1 VSVSAARDVKEQIRL
16 AIDIVQLV
24 GSSVDL
30 HRRGRVYVGLC
41 PWHDDSRPSLQVDPE
56 RQSWKCW
63 VCNIGG
69 DCFSFLMQREGVGFR
84 EALEMLAEQAGI
96 ALAATSGAARSA
108 RRSADEKRALY
119 QAMDWAVGRY
129 QECLLKSP
137 DAQAARE
144 YLDGRGI
151 SRATM
156 ERFRLG
162 FAPNQW
168 QWLVDRA
175 RTTPFSPQVL
185 EAAGLIGR
193 SERSGQ
199 FYDRFRGRVIFPIR
213 NTEGQC
219 VAMGGRILP
228 SLADAAA
235 AKYINSPETRL
246 FSKSKHL
253 YGLETIRN
261 AVREQRQV
269 VIVEGYTDALMA
281 WQYGFANVAA
291 LLGTAM
297 TAEHIRVL
305 RRYADSITLVLD
317 GDQAGQRRA
326 NEILELFIGQQVDL
340 RIVTLPDQLDP
351 CDFLRD
357 RGADAFRETLA
368 GAADALEHRIQL
380 ATVGIDLVRD
390 THRAGQAIEQILA
403 TLARVSQLQSEGST
417 LMRVRLDQILSRL
430 ARRFHVEETQLR
442 SRLTSLRGKRPRP
455 PAMSAAKPLGDLVG
469 QLDCIERELLEL
481 LTQRPQLVPRAAAE
495 IPSDGLSSPSAQAIY
510 ATMLQLVQQGFTA
523 DFSRV
528 LSELE
533 EADLK
538 NLLVTLDEHGRQKA
552 ASDPELQLED
562 VLSAFR
568 RRRAKSESQM
578 VLAQLEQS
586 DLDEGKEVDLLEQIL
601 NQSRQ
606 RQGISAPTDG

>member
-1 VSVSAARDVKEQIRL
+1 MSVSAARDVKEQIRL

-30 HRRGRVYVGLC
+30 QRRGRLYVGLC

-96 ALAATSGAARSA
+96 ALVATSGAARYA
-108 RRSADEKRALY
+108 LRSADEKRTLY
-119 QAMDWAVGRY
+119 HAMDWAVGKY

-137 DAQAARE
+137 DAQSARE

-162 FAPNQW
+162 FAPHQW
-168 QWLVDRA
+168 QWLADRA

-193 SERSGQ
+193 SDRSGQ

-213 NTEGQC
+213 NTEGQS

-228 SLADAAA
+228 KLADATA

-261 AVREQRQV
+261 AVRDQRHV
-269 VIVEGYTDALMA
+269 VIVEGYTDAVMA

-297 TAEHIRVL
+297 TTEHIRVL

-326 NEILELFIGQQVDL
+326 NEILELFIGHQVDL

-357 RGADAFRETLA
+357 RGADAFRETLD
-368 GAADALEHRIQL
+368 GAVDALEHRIQL
-380 ATVGIDLVRD
+380 ATRDIDLVRD
-390 THRAGQAIEQILA
+390 THRAGQALEQILA
-403 TLARVSQLQSEGST
+403 TLAKVPQLDAEGST
-417 LMRVRLDQILSRL
+417 LLRVRLDQILSRL
-430 ARRFHVEETQLR
+430 ARRFHVEETKLR

-455 PAMSAAKPLGDLVG
+455 SAMSAAKPLGDLVG

-481 LTQRPQLVPRAAAE
+481 LTQRPQLIPLAAAE
-495 IPSDGLSSPSAQAIY
+495 IPSDGLASPSAQAIY

-538 NLLVTLDEHGRQKA
+538 NLLVTLEEYGREKA
-552 ASDPELQLED
+552 ARDPELQLED
-562 VLSAFR
+562 VLRAFR
-568 RRRAKSESQM
+568 RRRAKSQSQM

-586 DLDEGKEVDLLEQIL
+586 DLDEQKEVDLLEQIL